1 MKYNKLK
8 HLELVERFLAFKKL
22 GKNMHDL
29 YQERKNEYLELNNY
43 QYLLIEYISW
53 TRREEFIICLENYVD
68 DKIDFE
74 DFECIVSKL
83 YWKSSNEE
91 NALEL
96 DLKGLKKLKYDPQ
109 SEGFGSWPSVLFRLF
124 EEVEDEYLT
133 EEDITDYVRN
143 IILPKIESYLFRG
156 TSGSPRNN
164 DFSKSDSTTTA
175 FWIRPVNMTQEEF
188 NALTMQQKRNLP
200 DPRDGFI
207 HKDGHPDLVVRF
219 GQVKFKTPQY
229 GKVFGLPTKK
239 NGKSAKTNKNALA
252 LRDNILTL
260 ANRDDTIYYDNGTYK
275 NGVGPSYSSVNL
287 YSPELNNIAIF
298 KKGPDRKV
306 FVFTTVFQPT
316 DLERTF
322 FEKSNGNFVT
332 EANLENPKIIIK
344 YNKIKHLEL
353 VKSFLAFKKLGKNM
367 HDLYQENEKEFLE
380 LSNYQSLLNDWI
392 FWAYREQFIICL
404 ENYVHDKIDFEGFQ
418 SIFSKLYW
426 KSRDEKK
433 VLELDLKGLE
443 NLKYDPQSEGFGNYL
458 NALFRQFEQVE
469 DEYYTEEDDVKDYA
483 CVILQEIQ
491 SCL

>member
-1 MKYNKLK
+1 
-8 HLELVERFLAFKKL
+8 
-22 GKNMHDL
+22 
-29 YQERKNEYLELNNY
+29 
-43 QYLLIEYISW
+43 
-53 TRREEFIICLENYVD
+53 
-68 DKIDFE
+68 
-74 DFECIVSKL
+74 
-83 YWKSSNEE
+83 
-91 NALEL
+91 
-96 DLKGLKKLKYDPQ
+96 
-109 SEGFGSWPSVLFRLF
+109 
-124 EEVEDEYLT
+124 
-133 EEDITDYVRN
+133 
-143 IILPKIESYLFRG
+143 
-156 TSGSPRNN
+156 
-164 DFSKSDSTTTA
+164 
-175 FWIRPVNMTQEEF
+175 
-188 NALTMQQKRNLP
+188 
-200 DPRDGFI
+200 
-207 HKDGHPDLVVRF
+207 
-219 GQVKFKTPQY
+219 
-229 GKVFGLPTKK
+229 
-239 NGKSAKTNKNALA
+239 
-252 LRDNILTL
+252 L

>member
-1 MKYNKLK
+1 
-8 HLELVERFLAFKKL
+8 
-22 GKNMHDL
+22 
-29 YQERKNEYLELNNY
+29 
-43 QYLLIEYISW
+43 
-53 TRREEFIICLENYVD
+53 
-68 DKIDFE
+68 
-74 DFECIVSKL
+74 
-83 YWKSSNEE
+83 
-91 NALEL
+91 
-96 DLKGLKKLKYDPQ
+96 
-109 SEGFGSWPSVLFRLF
+109 
-124 EEVEDEYLT
+124 
-133 EEDITDYVRN
+133 
-143 IILPKIESYLFRG
+143 
-156 TSGSPRNN
+156 
-164 DFSKSDSTTTA
+164 
-175 FWIRPVNMTQEEF
+175 
-188 NALTMQQKRNLP
+188 MQQKRNLP